1 MNDSKQ
7 IISVELEKLMA
18 HPANP
23 NRMAKSS
30 FNKLKEH
37 IRSTGN
43 YEPIIVRVHPE
54 IDGAYQMLNG
64 HHRVKVLGE
73 FGSEFADCV
82 VWDVDDEG
90 ALVLLATLNRL
101 TGSDE
106 LNRKSELIKSL
117 SKRLNVKQ
125 LVTMLPESAKSIER
139 LKTLASVGKIN
150 VSSSEPM
157 LSPVVFFLDD
167 KQNMIFEEAMAKA
180 SGDISGATGAAK
192 KAEAI
197 VKVCGDFLRCKC
209 KKRRA

>member
-1 MNDSKQ
+1 VERYMNNSKQ
-7 IISVELEKLMA
+7 IIAVELEKLLP
-18 HPANP
+18 HSANP
-23 NRMAKSS
+23 NRMARSS

-37 IRSTGN
+37 IRATGN

-54 IDGAYQMLNG
+54 IEGSYQMLNG

-73 FGSEFADCV
+73 LGSKLADCV

-106 LNRKSELIKSL
+106 LERKSELVKSL

-125 LVTMLPESAKSIER
+125 LVKMLPESSKSIER
-139 LKTLASVGKIN
+139 LKSLSCVTKIN
-150 VSSSEPM
+150 TSTTEQM

-167 KQNMIFEEAMAKA
+167 KQNKIFEEALAKAEDGVSGTTRAVKKAVAMAK
-180 SGDISGATGAAK
+180 ICETY
-192 KAEAI
+192 
-197 VKVCGDFLRCKC
+197 LRCKV
-209 KKRRA
+209 